1 MVHLKY
7 NTKSERKAKEKCLK
21 KREKHP
27 WRSVHFSKVAKINTP
42 PWCLQTYSSAKDKG
56 GKFTN
61 FSGFLRCIYGTGHFW
76 CFQSWFYCLLVLAK
90 LQLCTS
96 GITLTWSN
104 FNMDNYKPLQA
115 PPLSEVAW
123 KSDRK
128 HFYFVQENYFHAF
141 AAKGVSTILQR
152 GE

>member
-1 MVHLKY
+1 M
-7 NTKSERKAKEKCLK
+7 KEKR
-21 KREKHP
+21 KRNVWKNVKNTHGGVFILVKLQASP
-27 WRSVHFSKVAKINTP
+27 CNFAKINTP

-128 HFYFVQENYFHAF
+128 HFYFVQENCFHAF